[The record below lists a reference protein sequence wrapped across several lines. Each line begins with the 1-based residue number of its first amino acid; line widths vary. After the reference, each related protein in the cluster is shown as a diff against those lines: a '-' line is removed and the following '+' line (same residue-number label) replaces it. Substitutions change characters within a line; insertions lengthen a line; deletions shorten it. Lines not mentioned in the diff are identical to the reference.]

1 MFTWIDWNL
10 TWKFN
15 QSSVLMQNS
24 DNFKPLLFCK
34 KTQLHLTP
42 VCSGL
47 VLQADQQAPKG
58 CHQLQGKRSCS
69 DFHAG
74 TLSALLQMKPCRLEV
89 EPRFNRANKWNHS
102 TSCSPQHITF
112 RDSNQSWRKWK
123 TRCSKLVHIYIVNS
137 MLPQTPV
144 FFMNAN
150 APPPPHPPTPRNQTK
165 TKQKTWI
172 RKNNASSRTVLVY
185 SVYLY

>member
-1 MFTWIDWNL
+1 MYVSICFEFDKVFVLFDKFCLREEEKKKKKWSAVLVMFTWIDWNL

-15 QSSVLMQNS
+15 QSSVLIQNN
-24 DNFKPLLFCK
+24 DNFKELLFCK
-34 KTQLHLTP
+34 KHKNKKPKLHLTL

-58 CHQLQGKRSCS
+58 CHQLQGMRSCS

-74 TLSALLQMKPCRLEV
+74 TLSALLQMKPCSLKV

-112 RDSNQSWRKWK
+112 RDSSHSWRKWK
-123 TRCSKLVHIYIVNS
+123 NK
-137 MLPQTPV
+137 M
-144 FFMNAN
+144 
-150 APPPPHPPTPRNQTK
+150 
-165 TKQKTWI
+165 
-172 RKNNASSRTVLVY
+172 
-185 SVYLY
+185 

>member
-1 MFTWIDWNL
+1 MYTCKHLFWVWQGCFFEFDKFCLCEEDEKRRKKEVMSSTKFTWIY
-10 TWKFN
+10 WKFN
-15 QSSVLMQNS
+15 QSSVLMQNN
-24 DNFKPLLFCK
+24 DNFKQLLFCK

-58 CHQLQGKRSCS
+58 CHQLQGTRSCS

-74 TLSALLQMKPCRLEV
+74 TLSALLQMKPCSL

-112 RDSNQSWRKWK
+112 RDRNQSRRKWK
-123 TRCSKLVHIYIVNS
+123 NK
-137 MLPQTPV
+137 M
-144 FFMNAN
+144 
-150 APPPPHPPTPRNQTK
+150 
-165 TKQKTWI
+165 
-172 RKNNASSRTVLVY
+172 
-185 SVYLY
+185 

>member
-1 MFTWIDWNL
+1 MSLTSFFLFFLVWQVLLMWRRKKGEKKKNWWAVLVMFTWIDWNL

-24 DNFKPLLFCK
+24 DNFKQFLFCK

-42 VCSGL
+42 ICSGL

-58 CHQLQGKRSCS
+58 YHQLQGMRSYS

-74 TLSALLQMKPCRLEV
+74 TLSALLQMKPCSLEA

-102 TSCSPQHITF
+102 TCCSPQHIHSETPIKVG
-112 RDSNQSWRKWK
+112 RNGK
-123 TRCSKLVHIYIVNS
+123 TRCSKLVHI
-137 MLPQTPV
+137 
-144 FFMNAN
+144 
-150 APPPPHPPTPRNQTK
+150 
-165 TKQKTWI
+165 
-172 RKNNASSRTVLVY
+172 
-185 SVYLY
+185 